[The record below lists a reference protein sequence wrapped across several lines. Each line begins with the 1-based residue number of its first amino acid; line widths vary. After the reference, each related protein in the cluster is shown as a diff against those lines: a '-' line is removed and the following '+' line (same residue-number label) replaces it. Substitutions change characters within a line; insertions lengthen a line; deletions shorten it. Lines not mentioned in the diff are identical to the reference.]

1 MLRLFKI
8 VSRNKLFYIFAI
20 LIIIMFPSTLY
31 LQSSKDQTVIVTTI
45 GIDKEGDEI
54 KLSALA
60 IVPKG
65 GNDISAN
72 LEVFEGKGD
81 TISSALEDIANS
93 TGKDMGLA
101 HCDCI
106 ALSISAMSDN
116 VSKYLDYFIRA
127 ANLTTNASLIATD
140 GKASD
145 LLSATKSS
153 NNLLDLSL
161 RNIVQFKE
169 ERSLLESVNIEKFY
183 RQYFTES
190 STFYMP
196 ILSTE
201 DNNSSKGNS
210 SSSEEGGK
218 EESGQGEKKISGEDK
233 VAVITKGKYQ
243 RTLSEEEAFIYSLLA
258 PNSKYMKI
266 VVDNINDASVN
277 SSKETFEQVNKLV
290 IPKYS
295 FIDGVPT
302 ATYSVILNLRIDEV
316 NGDNFSYASI
326 DGLHNYLTDTVKS
339 EIKKQVQDKLKI
351 IIEKMKS
358 ENTDILNLYTKFNA
372 YTHNKWKDYL
382 STLNNPSDYLEGI
395 DIKINLT
402 LLNVV

>member
-60 IVPKG
+60 VVPKG

-93 TGKDMGLA
+93 TGKDIGLA

>member
-60 IVPKG
+60 VVPKG

-93 TGKDMGLA
+93 TGKDIGLA

-201 DNNSSKGNS
+201 YNNSSNGNS

-218 EESGQGEKKISGEDK
+218 EESVQGEKKISGEDK

-339 EIKKQVQDKLKI
+339 EIEKQVQDKLNI
-351 IIEKMKS
+351 TIEKMKS

-372 YTHNKWKDYL
+372 YSHNKWKDYL
-382 STLNNPSDYLEGI
+382 STLNTPSDYLEGI